1 MSIRP
6 AEQDLVAIR
15 TFNNGIE
22 AEVARTALEA
32 AGIDAVVRSDD
43 AGGLHPGMWTASG
56 VRVLVRPEDSE
67 RAEEIL
73 SAPTAVD
80 LPDEQSG

>member
-1 MSIRP
+1 MSP
-6 AEQDLVAIR
+6 AEKDLVAIR
-15 TFNNGIE
+15 TFTNGFD

-32 AGIDAVVRSDD
+32 AEIDAVVRSDD

-56 VRVLVRPEDSE
+56 VRLLVRAEDSQ

-73 SAPTAVD
+73 SSPTIVDAPDA
-80 LPDEQSG
+80 